1 MTQRIQFKK
10 IDPTV
15 DAKREEAR
23 AASANGRK
31 YSLFKDGIMSFP
43 FKEGKFFFRLLP
55 QPADA
60 ENSWFL
66 TLPYVYMDPS
76 VTPAHMGYFPMTQKQ
91 EAILGE
97 IRSTL
102 YRTPQF
108 ASRMRSRENPN
119 GVDLGVKYRTV
130 FLGFLFN
137 DSDPKVQPVVMPSNG
152 YGVNMPQ
159 GRLQAGTAVTRF
171 MFESDYSG
179 KPKYGNIVDIDSGRL
194 ICVEVKGNNDR
205 REYITTVDAPAPL
218 TDARYDHLLNQVR
231 KFEDII
237 DYHPDEDFLNII
249 QLRLPEEMF
258 NFVAPRLANHFH
270 SFHAPVVAAA
280 APAAAAPAAEQKHAE
295 APNLMAA
302 VPAAGSDVIPIHE
315 RYGFKTMEE
324 FSKKLYEDP
333 DFLTKTK
340 PIVVAPPAA

>member
-1 MTQRIQFKK
+1 MSTQRIQFKK
-10 IDPTV
+10 IDTAV

-23 AASANGRK
+23 AANVNGRK
-31 YSLFKDGIMSFP
+31 YSLFKDGTMSFP

-102 YRTPQF
+102 YRTP
-108 ASRMRSRENPN
+108 AYAPRMRSKDNPT

-130 FLGFLFN
+130 FLGFMFN
-137 DSDPKVQPVVMPSNG
+137 DSDPKVQPIVMPSNG

-159 GRLQAGTAVTRF
+159 GRLQAGTAITRF
-171 MFESDYSG
+171 MFEADFSG
-179 KPKYGNIVDIDSGRL
+179 KPKYGNIVDIDTGRL

-205 REYITTVDAPAPL
+205 REYLPTVDASAPL

-231 KFEDII
+231 KFEDLI
-237 DYHPDEDFLNII
+237 DYHTDEDFLNIV
-249 QLRLPEEMF
+249 QLRLPVDMYE
-258 NFVAPRLANHFH
+258 FVASRLQHHIRPAAKQDAVA
-270 SFHAPVVAAA
+270 SAPVASAPVAAPAPANFMA
-280 APAAAAPAAEQKHAE
+280 APAAP
-295 APNLMAA
+295 
-302 VPAAGSDVIPIHE
+302 SDMPIHQ
-315 RYGFKTMEE
+315 RYGFSTMEE

-333 DFLTKTK
+333 EFLTKTK
-340 PIVVAPPAA
+340 PIA